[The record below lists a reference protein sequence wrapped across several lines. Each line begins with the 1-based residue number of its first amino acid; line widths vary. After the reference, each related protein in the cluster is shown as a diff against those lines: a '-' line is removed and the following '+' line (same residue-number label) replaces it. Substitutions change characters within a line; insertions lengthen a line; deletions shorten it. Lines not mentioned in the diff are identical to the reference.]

1 LNRSASL
8 LSNLAVPTLANP
20 GSNIEVCIQT
30 GGLPIQPARVK
41 TTIIPT
47 YLKPLKLYT
56 ALFNNKFDGANKEVH
71 QYVFQTSRYGDFSE
85 QVMSYQ
91 LEDKDKNQ
99 KEAIFQI
106 KLTSN
111 SDTAMAR
118 KIVMRTLPNATEA
131 EYQRVVSTYADPFDQ
146 LVYGAYRLSPMEI
159 PISTEFNVVKD
170 EKSNIVGIWIRN
182 PEPFNDPK
190 LPRGKNEGDALDTTD
205 VVTQTLEIIGAKK
218 NEYKFL
224 WNKDLTQVF
233 IMRSTGNILE
243 AIPFARSSAQDFTL
257 RFRFKFMLWDGAK
270 YNADPA
276 VGHVVET
283 LGIILEKSIRKT
295 LEDNGY
301 SVDTVTNQVVIN
313 FNQSFNNSNF
323 I

>member
-1 LNRSASL
+1 
-8 LSNLAVPTLANP
+8 
-20 GSNIEVCIQT
+20 
-30 GGLPIQPARVK
+30 
-41 TTIIPT
+41 
-47 YLKPLKLYT
+47 
-56 ALFNNKFDGANKEVH
+56 
-71 QYVFQTSRYGDFSE
+71 
-85 QVMSYQ
+85 MSYQ

-118 KIVMRTLPNATEA
+118 KIVMRTLPSATEA

-146 LVYGAYRLSPMEI
+146 LIYGAYRLSPMEI

-205 VVTQTLEIIGAKK
+205 IITQTLEIIGAKK

-233 IMRSTGNILE
+233 IMKNTGNILDGLS
-243 AIPFARSSAQDFTL
+243 FARTSAQDFTL

-283 LGIILEKSIRKT
+283 PKIVFARNIRKT
-295 LEDNGY
+295 LSESGFTIPNDG
-301 SVDTVTNQVVIN
+301 
-313 FNQSFNNSNF
+313 QSIAIPFAQQYFNNNNS